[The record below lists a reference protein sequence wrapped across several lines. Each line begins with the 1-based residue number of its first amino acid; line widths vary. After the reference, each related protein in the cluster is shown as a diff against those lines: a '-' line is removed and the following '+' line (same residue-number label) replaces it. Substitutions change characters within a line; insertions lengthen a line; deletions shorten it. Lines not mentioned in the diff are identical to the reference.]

1 MTYGKQTYPCRNS
14 RNSYID
20 RLRSL
25 TPECTAV
32 ITSRLLIG
40 STIAS
45 RDEDTPGSVDRMP
58 FNSESS
64 YTESCQE
71 FCLALKA
78 TRERKGI
85 TLAQIANATKIP
97 AYMFA
102 ALERCDLR
110 RWPKGLFR
118 RSFFRDYARMIGLPP
133 AETCAEF
140 IRLFPDDQGM
150 ELEKAAGAGN
160 DADRAS
166 DLRLAFDA
174 EWHGPRTSVLSRLLA
189 VLIDAGTVT
198 LLAVAIAWM
207 AGMDRPTTAAIV
219 ALAYFSLATALFGE
233 SPAKWTMSR
242 RRSII
247 DALTHGTAVVAAAW
261 KRSADAISNVLGG
274 TGAAT
279 PEPPQR
285 LRVRVKMSQ

>member
-1 MTYGKQTYPCRNS
+1 MTYRKETYQC

-20 RLRSL
+20 RVRSL
-25 TPECTAV
+25 SPECIAV

-40 STIAS
+40 STIAT
-45 RDEDTPGSVDRMP
+45 RDEDTPESFDRMP

-64 YTESCQE
+64 YNESCQE

-85 TLAQIANATKIP
+85 TLAQIASATKIP

-102 ALERCDLR
+102 ALERGDLR

-133 AETCAEF
+133 AEACDEF
-140 IRLFPDDQGM
+140 VRLFPDDPGV
-150 ELEKAAGAGN
+150 EKAAGAGN
-160 DADRAS
+160 DGERAS
-166 DLRLAFDA
+166 DLRLAFDTA
-174 EWHGPRTSVLSRLLA
+174 WHGPRASVLSRLLA

-219 ALAYFSLATALFGE
+219 ALVYFSLATALFGE
-233 SPAKWTMSR
+233 SPAKWAISR

-261 KRSADAISNVLGG
+261 RRSADAISSVLGSAG
-274 TGAAT
+274 TVT